1 MRFTKQLTALTCALA
16 LFAGGAHAREPST
29 CDAPEQSPSLAGDAA
44 RFLFALQAAFGGRK
58 CETIGYTTSKDYEA
72 VKTIETAP
80 TEEVM
85 DSALEAVD
93 RGLVLGLFSSYRPGS
108 FRDIMES
115 KNKKSILGIAANGQ
129 KTRVHCPTTCTAG
142 SLNRTAIQ
150 QGLPFMVPYEIL
162 KHVEE
167 RSEIGR
173 TKAWHD
179 VAAIIWSK
187 EYSYNFKDK
196 NAQMSR
202 DYQVD
207 RPDIHAARS
216 AAKNISDNKQQSNG
230 ASDIKV
236 TDGGTTADVVE
247 VAAEDCDEMCLSER
261 M

>member
-16 LFAGGAHAREPST
+16 LFAGGAHAREPNS
-29 CDAPEQSPSLAGDAA
+29 CDNSQRIDFVDAFSLS
-44 RFLFALQAAFGGRK
+44 LELIFGSKK
-58 CETIGYTTSKDYEA
+58 CETIGYTTTPAYEA

-85 DSALEAVD
+85 KSALEAVEE
-93 RGLVLGLFSSYRPGS
+93 GTMIMLFSSLRGGS
-108 FRDIMES
+108 FMDIKNE
-115 KNKKSILGIAANGQ
+115 NKKSILGIAANGQ

-150 QGLPFMVPYEIL
+150 QGLPFMVPYEVL
-162 KHVEE
+162 RHVEE

-187 EYSYNFKDK
+187 EYSYNFPYDR
-196 NAQMSR
+196 NAEMSR

-247 VAAEDCDEMCLSER
+247 VAAEECDAFCESEK